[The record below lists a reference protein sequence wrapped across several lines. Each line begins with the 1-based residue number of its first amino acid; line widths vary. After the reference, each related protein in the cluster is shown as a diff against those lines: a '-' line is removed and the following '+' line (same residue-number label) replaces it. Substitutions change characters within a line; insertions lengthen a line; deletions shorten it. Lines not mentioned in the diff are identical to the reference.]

1 MRRMRAGERRV
12 AASDGDTIGRD
23 EMECRGCGRTERAS
37 EGYPCARCGT
47 FLCLLCEFRGVSEC
61 RACASAGPLPAI
73 AEPLPPPLDLG

>member
-1 MRRMRAGERRV
+1 MGAGERRV
-12 AASDGDTIGRD
+12 TASDAEIGRD

-61 RACASAGPLPAI
+61 RACALAGELPAI
-73 AEPLPPPLDLG
+73 VDPFAPPLGPE